1 MGGPDN
7 GAQTDPTESW
17 TSRFN
22 FLLALEVQKSRR
34 LQYSVSIVCMFDK
47 VREGKSSL
55 GPLAP
60 RVIHHLRSTD
70 VALEL
75 LSSSLALLLIHAD
88 TVSLPS
94 IVHRLIDHLQGFVPH
109 GATLSWS
116 AGAAYYP
123 LTAGGAEELL
133 EQARGLMVQA
143 ADLGLPA

>member
-22 FLLALEVQKSRR
+22 FLLALEVQ
-34 LQYSVSIVCMFDK
+34 
-47 VREGKSSL
+47 KSSL